1 MTDFMQRD
9 SVVAEYEKLSGHEVR
24 RLDWFEVF
32 AALRFAI
39 VSIRTSKRGI
49 AYGVMEE
56 PADPDDL
63 IMFRSLLE
71 AMLAGTYWR

>member
-1 MTDFMQRD
+1 MVSKSCSLFQSQRKKA
-9 SVVAEYEKLSGHEVR
+9 SGNATSIVILSR
-24 RLDWFEVF
+24 TTN
-32 AALRFAI
+32 ARFAI